1 MRKLTVVATVAMT
14 LMLSAG
20 TSSATS
26 PTTAQF
32 QPYQVVL
39 ASTGGAVFVLGF
51 KSCGTMSCPELWA
64 GTGTSF
70 VQRVAAPGT
79 TPRYMSQLVFANG
92 LDGYAFNTKLGDYA
106 TTNGGI
112 NWTHVSFGREVSL
125 SDVVTSDGWFYGVT
139 EHCVV
144 PKGKDLTC
152 DDYRL
157 ARSRVGSVTWSS
169 ISIPGTGQLSWQRLG
184 LTAWGR
190 EVTVQTPWLGHA
202 GETLLRSF
210 GGRAPL
216 RVVSHDPEIGSVTGA
231 CDLTATSASS
241 MWAICG
247 TGMME
252 AWLYSSDG
260 GDHFKRFWW
269 PFGTA
274 GVVLDPVSGR
284 VAFRYTGI
292 ELPRPSEL
300 ELTTNGGTSFIPIAH
315 LGVVAMAFQNR
326 LKGYVVGATNLRGNN
341 PELLQTSDGGHSWH
355 KVVFESSTQ

>member
-1 MRKLTVVATVAMT
+1 MMRKVGAVIIVATLLT
-14 LMLSAG
+14 LSTG

-39 ASTGGAVFVLGF
+39 ASTGGEVFVLGF

-64 GTGTSF
+64 GTSSSF
-70 VQRVAAPGT
+70 VQRAAPPGT
-79 TPRYMSQLVFANG
+79 TPRYRSQLVFAND

-112 NWTHVSFGREVSL
+112 NWTHVSFGRDVSL

-144 PKGKDLTC
+144 PKGKDWTC
-152 DDYRL
+152 NDYRL

-184 LTAWGR
+184 LTAWGQ

-202 GETLLRSF
+202 GEALLRSV

-216 RVVSHDPEIGSVTGA
+216 RVVSHDPEVGSVTGA
-231 CDLTATSASS
+231 CDHDLA
-241 MWAICG
+241 
-247 TGMME
+247 
-252 AWLYSSDG
+252 
-260 GDHFKRFWW
+260 R
-269 PFGTA
+269 
-274 GVVLDPVSGR
+274 
-284 VAFRYTGI
+284 
-292 ELPRPSEL
+292 
-300 ELTTNGGTSFIPIAH
+300 
-315 LGVVAMAFQNR
+315 
-326 LKGYVVGATNLRGNN
+326 
-341 PELLQTSDGGHSWH
+341 
-355 KVVFESSTQ
+355 